1 MPSQDPAATI
11 EGFTRAGLAAFNTDF
26 HKMVDD
32 GALANVVTL
41 VSRHGQIVHLDAY
54 GVQDASTSPAVPVKP
69 DSIFRIASMTK
80 PITSAALMMLWEEGK
95 FALTDPVAKH
105 IPEFADLKVR
115 RPDGSLEPQT
125 KPQTMEQL
133 MSHTAGFGRSSD
145 YLALTSA
152 GASLALAQ
160 LREGNLQAMIDKLAQ
175 VPLSYQPGTDWRYG
189 PSVDIQ
195 GYVIEKLSGQTLDV
209 FFEERLF
216 KPLGMRDTGF
226 CVDPSKAERVVR
238 LHKWDDHG
246 KVIPAGATNAFP
258 TRPPKFLAGGGGLL
272 STAQDYWRFSQMM
285 LNAGEFEG
293 RRYLRASTVE
303 RMRTSVLAPGVNVT
317 LYSPDTHGLGF
328 GLGFAVIEDA
338 VAAKTS
344 QSVKSFYWGGAF
356 GTWFWIDPLNDMVV
370 IGMIQNVDGTK
381 PDGAPLVREASA
393 RAAYGAMVDR
403 VGGQGRI

>member
-1 MPSQDPAATI
+1 MTDTV

-54 GVQDASTSPAVPVKP
+54 GVQDASGTAPVKP

-80 PITSAALMMLWEEGK
+80 PITSAALMMLWEEGR

-105 IPEFADLKVR
+105 IPQFAGLKVR
-115 RPDGSLEPQT
+115 RDDGTLEDQAT
-125 KPQTMEQL
+125 PQTMEQL
-133 MSHTAGFGRSSD
+133 MSHTAGFGR
-145 YLALTSA
+145 
-152 GASLALAQ
+152 ASEYAALAGGGGLAYGQ
-160 LREGNLQAMIDKLAQ
+160 LREGDLQAMIDKLAQ
-175 VPLSYQPGTDWRYG
+175 VPLFYQPGTDWRYG

-209 FFEERLF
+209 FFAERLF

-226 CVDPSKAERVVR
+226 CVDAAKAERVVR
-238 LHKWDDHG
+238 LHKWDDKG
-246 KVIPAGATNAFP
+246 KAVPAGPTNAFP
-258 TRPPKFLAGGGGLL
+258 TSPPKFLAGGGGLL

-303 RMRTSVLAPGVNVT
+303 RMRTSVLNPGVNVT
-317 LYSPDTHGLGF
+317 LYSPDTRGLGF
-328 GLGFAVIEDA
+328 GLGFAIIEDP

-344 QSVKSFYWGGAF
+344 QGIKSFYWGGAF
-356 GTWFWIDPLNDMVV
+356 GTWFWIDPVNDMIV

-403 VGGQGRI
+403 VGVPRI

>member
-1 MPSQDPAATI
+1 MPDQEPATI
-11 EGFTRAGLAAFNTDF
+11 EGFSRAGLAAFNTDF

-54 GVQDASTSPAVPVKP
+54 GVQDISAPSAPVKP

-80 PITSAALMMLWEEGK
+80 PITSAALMMLWEEGR

-105 IPEFADLKVR
+105 VPEFAGLKVR
-115 RPDGSLEPQT
+115 RADGSLEDQRA
-125 KPQTMEQL
+125 PQTMEQL
-133 MSHTAGFGRSSD
+133 MSHTAGFG
-145 YLALTSA
+145 LASEYAALAAA
-152 GASLALAQ
+152 GGADLSYASL
-160 LREGNLQAMIDKLAQ
+160 RDGDLQGMIDKLARL
-175 VPLSYQPGTDWRYG
+175 PLFYQPGTDWRYG

-195 GYVIEKLSGQTLDV
+195 GYIIQKLSGQTLDV

-226 CVDPSKAERVVR
+226 CVDPAKAGRVVR
-238 LHKWDDHG
+238 LHRWDDKG
-246 KVIPAGATNAFP
+246 KVAPVGPSNSFP
-258 TRPPKFLAGGGGLL
+258 TAPPRFLAGGGGLL
-272 STAQDYWRFSQMM
+272 STVQDYWRFSQMM
-285 LNAGEFEG
+285 LNAGESGG

-317 LYSPDTHGLGF
+317 LYSPDTRGLGF
-328 GLGFAVIEDA
+328 GLGFAVIEDP

-344 QSVKSFYWGGAF
+344 QGVRSFYWGGAF
-356 GTWFWIDPLNDMVV
+356 GTWFWIDPVNDMIV
-370 IGMIQNVDGTK
+370 IGFIQNVDGTK

-403 VGGQGRI
+403 VGGPRI

>member
-1 MPSQDPAATI
+1 MPDQDPATVQ
-11 EGFTRAGLAAFNTDF
+11 GFSRAGLAAFNTDF
-26 HKMVDD
+26 HAMVDS

-54 GVQDASTSPAVPVKP
+54 GAQDVSDPSVPVKP

-105 IPEFADLKVR
+105 IPEFAGLKVKLA
-115 RPDGSLEPQT
+115 DGSLVDQKT
-125 KPQTMEQL
+125 PQTMEQL
-133 MSHTAGFGRSSD
+133 MSHTAGFG
-145 YLALTSA
+145 LASEYA
-152 GASLALAQ
+152 ALAAAGGAD
-160 LREGNLQAMIDKLAQ
+160 LSYPSMRSGNLQDMIDKLAKL
-175 VPLSYQPGTDWRYG
+175 PLFYQPGTDWRYG

-195 GYVIEKLSGQTLDV
+195 GYIIQKLSGQTLDV

-216 KPLGMRDTGF
+216 KPLGMADTGF
-226 CVDPSKAERVVR
+226 CVDPAKSGRVVR
-238 LHKWDDHG
+238 LHKWDDKG
-246 KVIPAGATNAFP
+246 KVTPVGESNAFP
-258 TRPPKFLAGGGGLL
+258 TSPPKFLAGGGGLL
-272 STAQDYWRFSQMM
+272 STVQDYWRFSQMM

-317 LYSPDTHGLGF
+317 LYSPDTRGLGF
-328 GLGFAVIEDA
+328 GLGFAVIEDP

-344 QSVKSFYWGGAF
+344 QGVRSFYWGGAF
-356 GTWFWIDPLNDMVV
+356 GTWFWIDPVNDMIV
-370 IGMIQNVDGTK
+370 IGFIQNVDGTK

-403 VGGQGRI
+403 VGGPRI